1 MNMRITNNVR
11 ILSMFLS
18 LLMILGALSSLTILP
33 VFAAEADAEADDE
46 LEEVVTDEP
55 ATSEDTPAT
64 DEIPSTDETPSTGDA
79 PVTDGEEDAPV
90 YIGVE
95 DAILTYLTN
104 EYESKEDKLASM
116 TPKLSYGDLQLYV
129 DVRTGEVAVRNT
141 KTGQIMTSNPYDVA
155 SVNDETEIKYSTI
168 KNELL
173 SQVFISFTDL
183 ANGNIKRDMN
193 SFADCAQYGQIKVK
207 NIKNGLRVEYTL
219 GKLSTKKL
227 LPYWI
232 EASRFES
239 MILEKIE
246 DDYEQSKFVAY
257 YNYINNNEVDV
268 ETILKSNIEKYPC
281 TGKSYKSNGYTPTVT
296 QTTFLN
302 SIGQETTHDY
312 TTAEEWQYMVI
323 YAIDSKQLE
332 SERVTNLLEGYT
344 KTYSPEYNYEEQDF
358 DVQLTGYVGNESAAA
373 TFTLALEYSLG
384 EEGLTV
390 RLPANGISFNEDAY
404 QLNSVSVLKYMGATS
419 NDYTGYTFLPDGSGT
434 IIRNEDMVDYG
445 LTYTLS
451 GEVYGPDYAYHTLT
465 YNGKSEIF
473 RLPVFGTVEDTAFY
487 TDEVIGKE
495 VVYQLDDNGNIV
507 TDQAGNKIPE
517 YVKYDNEARPVARV
531 KNAEGTYV
539 YAYID
544 TLTEVIVTET
554 PEEPTTAEDPVT
566 SDEVAEAAEEGATD
580 TETTQTVTYEWNEN
594 SVEAPV
600 VGIANASTG
609 ETVLYEVDE
618 NGNRI
623 RLFKDIYAS
632 YTVSQGMVAIITAG
646 ESLATITSSHGG
658 GQTHKYNAVYASFSP
673 LSTDTYNLAD
683 AISVGNDAT
692 WTVTSERKYT
702 GSLEI
707 TYIMLY
713 DHEDYEYEGSYTG
726 MAKAYQDH
734 LVKNNGLELLSNTA
748 ADIPLYIESFGMLET
763 QDTFLTFPVWVDTP
777 LTTMDDI
784 QSMRD
789 QLAGGE
795 YAITNIHF
803 RLKGFNEGG
812 MDTSYAPTLVDF
824 EKVLG
829 GNSGYNKLVEDAA
842 ADGYYVYPEFDFAN
856 VQNDKWFDCFDYSD
870 QTVRTIDDRY
880 TSKREYDATYQSF
893 QRVSSVAI
901 SPWAYDEI
909 VDGFIEEFKDQDLKV
924 SGISAST
931 LGTDLNSDFDQDDP
945 YNREDNKEFTIAALK
960 KLQENFGNLM
970 IDGGNAYTLGYVSH
984 ILNMP
989 LDGSRYLRASQAIPF
1004 MGMVLHGYVQ
1014 YAGSPTNMEG
1024 DTAYEILKII
1034 ENGASPYFMLSYQN
1048 TNELKESYTLSDY
1061 YSVNFQIWLEDM
1073 REIYQTVN
1081 EALKD
1086 VQNVTITSHEFI
1098 DGERKLSEAEQAQK
1112 DAADQEAAAAYT
1124 KAYNAALITAI
1135 KTAATGGLITVPE
1148 GHQYLNADGSVN
1160 MEGITGFDLFTF
1172 EAEFN
1177 AANEGK
1183 YVSGFNTVIDDKT
1196 IVYEVYGDSVGF
1208 ILNYNNFDVTVTV
1221 NGEVYE
1227 IGALDFIKISVASQ
1241 D

>member
-1 MNMRITNNVR
+1 MRITNNVR

-18 LLMILGALSSLTILP
+18 LLMILGALSSFTILP
-33 VFAAEADAEADDE
+33 VFAAEDKTDADGE

-55 ATSEDTPAT
+55 ATSEDA
-64 DEIPSTDETPSTGDA
+64 ETPTTGDE
-79 PVTDGEEDAPV
+79 PTTGEEEEAPV
-90 YIGVE
+90 YMTVE
-95 DAILTYLTN
+95 DAILTYLSH
-104 EYESKEDKLASM
+104 EYESKEDKLATM
-116 TPKLSYGDLQLYV
+116 TPKLTYGDLQMYV
-129 DVRTGEVAVRNT
+129 DVRTGEVAVRNA
-141 KTGQIMTSNPYDVA
+141 KTGQIITSNPYDVA
-155 SVNDETEIKYSTI
+155 GANGETEIKYSTI

-173 SQVFISFTDL
+173 SQVFISFTDI
-183 ANGNIKRDMN
+183 ANGNMKRDMN

-219 GKLSTKKL
+219 GKLSSKKL

-246 DDYEQSKFVAY
+246 DDYEQTKFVTY
-257 YNYINNNEVDV
+257 YNYINNNDQEIDSIR
-268 ETILKSNIEKYPC
+268 EDNIKKYPC
-281 TGKSYKSNGYTPTVT
+281 TGKSYKSNGYTPVVT
-296 QTTFLN
+296 ETHFLDA
-302 SIGQETTHDY
+302 IGQETTHDY
-312 TTAEEWQYMVI
+312 SDVSGWSYMNI
-323 YAIDSKQLE
+323 YAIDSAQLE

-344 KTYSPEYNYEEQDF
+344 KTYAPEYNYEEQEF

-373 TFTLALEYSLG
+373 TFTLALEYSLS
-384 EEGLTV
+384 EKGLTV

-404 QLNSVSVLKYMGATS
+404 QLNSVSVLKYMGCTS

-434 IIRNEDMVDYG
+434 IIRNEDMVAYG
-445 LTYTLS
+445 QTYNLT

-495 VVYQLDDNGNIV
+495 VVYQLDANGNIV

-517 YVKYDNEARPVARV
+517 YVKYDNEARPVVQV
-531 KNAEGTYV
+531 KNPDGKLV
-539 YAYID
+539 YAYED
-544 TLTEVIVTET
+544 TVNKV
-554 PEEPTTAEDPVT
+554 PVVEEPADPEDTEGSEDAEDAT
-566 SDEVAEAAEEGATD
+566 ATAAEEGE
-580 TETTQTVTYEWNEN
+580 TETEPTEKFTYEW
-594 SVEAPV
+594 VEGKTVVAPV
-600 VGIANASTG
+600 VGIADATTG
-609 ETVLYEVDE
+609 ETVLYEVDDD
-618 NGNRI
+618 GNRI

-632 YTVSQGMVAIITAG
+632 YTISQGVVGIIESG

-658 GQTHKYNAVYASFSP
+658 GQTHKYNAVFASFSP
-673 LSTDTYNLAD
+673 LSSDTYNLAD

-702 GSLEI
+702 GSLQI

-713 DHEDYEYEGSYTG
+713 DHEDYRYEGSYTG
-726 MAKAYQDH
+726 MAKAYQDY
-734 LVKNNGLELLSNTA
+734 LIATQDLTKLSTTA
-748 ADIPLYIESFGMLET
+748 ADIPLYIEAFGMMET

-777 LTTMDDI
+777 LTTMEDI

-789 QLAGGE
+789 ELAGGE
-795 YAITNIHF
+795 YAITNLHF

-842 ADGYYVYPEFDFAN
+842 AKGYYVYPEFDFAN
-856 VQNDKWFDCFDYSD
+856 VQNDKWFDGFNYSK
-870 QTVRTIDDRY
+870 QTIRTIDDRY

-893 QRVSSVAI
+893 QRIHSVAI

-909 VDGFIEEFKDQDLKV
+909 VDGFIDEFKDQNLKV

-945 YNREDNKEFTIAALK
+945 YNREDDKAFTVEALK
-960 KLQENFGNLM
+960 KLQAEFGNIM
-970 IDGGNAYTLGYVSH
+970 VDGGNAYTLGYVSH

-1034 ENGASPYFMLSYQN
+1034 ENGASPYFILSYQN
-1048 TNELKESYTLSDY
+1048 TNELKESYQLSDY
-1061 YSVNFQIWLEDM
+1061 YSVNFQIWLDDV
-1073 REIYQTVN
+1073 RAIYQTVN

-1098 DGERKLSEAEQAQK
+1098 DGERVLSDAEKALKEEADK
-1112 DAADQEAAAAYT
+1112 EAAAAYT

-1135 KTAATGGLITVPE
+1135 KQAATGGLITVPE
-1148 GHQYLNADGSVN
+1148 GHQYLKDDGSVN
-1160 MEGITGFDLFTF
+1160 LDGITGFDLYTF
-1172 EAEFN
+1172 NAEFN

-1183 YVSGFNTVIDDKT
+1183 YVSGFDTVIDDHT

-1221 NGEVYE
+1221 NGQEYTV
-1227 IGALDFIKISVASQ
+1227 GALSFVKIAVASQ
-1241 D
+1241 N